1 MATQTER
8 LGLGGRLLV
17 LLVAL
22 GLVLAIWRW
31 LDGIGP
37 ISNLNQGSPW
47 GFWIGFDILAGIALA
62 AGGFVVAG
70 LVHIF
75 GAERYHPLVRPAIFT
90 AFLGYLMF
98 IGGLLVDIGRPW
110 TFWHAIIYW
119 HHESPMFEVAW
130 CVMMYTAVLTIEVMP
145 YFLER
150 WRKHHL
156 VAVWRNY
163 APWAAWVLL
172 VLFTTAMTQSIAW
185 VAAIAI
191 VLLAF
196 EILVRRGAFRRDPRV
211 PTLLIIA
218 GILFSTM
225 HQSSLGTVFTMV
237 PHKLSPLWYSPI
249 LPILFFISA
258 VMAGLAMVI
267 VESTLTARY
276 FRREPETDLLRNV
289 GRGLGWA
296 VLVYTILRLVDLS
309 VRGAAS
315 VALSPAPQ
323 AVAFWI
329 EIVLGLAV
337 PLAMLALEE
346 VIASLRGLF
355 WAAFFVV
362 VGVVIH
368 RLNVAITGLSSHT
381 GERYFPHWM
390 EVAVS
395 IGIVS
400 LGILVYRAAVGYLDL
415 FGERGASGGARGAA
429 TALGAEGRGHS

>member
-1 MATQTER
+1 MAKQTER
-8 LGLGGRLLV
+8 LGLGGRVLV

-70 LVHIF
+70 FVHIL
-75 GAERYHPLVRPAIFT
+75 GAERYHALVRPAIFT

-130 CVMMYTAVLTIEVMP
+130 CVMMYTTVLTLEVMP
-145 YFLER
+145 YFFER
-150 WRKHHL
+150 WHRPDL
-156 VAVWRNY
+156 VALWRNY
-163 APWAAWVLL
+163 APWGAWLLL
-172 VLFTTAMTQSIAW
+172 VLFTLAMTQSVAW
-185 VAAIAI
+185 VATIAG
-191 VLLAF
+191 VLLLF
-196 EILVRRGAFRRDPRV
+196 EVLVRRGAFRRDPRV
-211 PTLLIIA
+211 PTLLIMA

-225 HQSSLGTVFTMV
+225 HQSSLGTVFTLV

-249 LPILFFISA
+249 LPVLFFTSA

-267 VESTLTARY
+267 VESTLTAKY
-276 FRREPETDLLRNV
+276 LHREPESALLRNV
-289 GRGLGWA
+289 GRALGWA
-296 VLVYTILRLVDLS
+296 VLIYTVLRLVDLS
-309 VRGAAS
+309 VRGAAG

-329 EIVLGLAV
+329 EITVGLVV
-337 PLAMLALEE
+337 PLVLLALEE
-346 VIASLRGLF
+346 VISSVRGLF
-355 WAAFFVV
+355 WVALFVV

-400 LGILVYRAAVGYLDL
+400 LGILVYRAAVRYLPL
-415 FGERGASGGARGAA
+415 FEEHASQSSGHGSA
-429 TALGAEGRGHS
+429 TVLQAEGRRNS